1 MQKNYKENHLKPYAI
16 KSINSKGRIYNEKEN
31 SIRSPYQRD
40 RDRIIHSSSFR
51 RLKHKTQVFVNTEG
65 DHYRT
70 RLTHSMEVSQISRTL
85 ARFLG
90 LNEDLC
96 ETLSLSH
103 DLGHTPFGHA
113 GEEVLNQCMRRHG
126 GFNHNI
132 QTLRIVT
139 LLENKYY
146 KFFGLNLTIETLDG
160 LIKHNGPVK
169 NLNLYN
175 TILKKNLFKNKIVF
189 HAFPSLEAQVAAIS
203 DDIAYNNHDLE
214 DGLRAGLFTIEKFN
228 SIPFVSKLI
237 NKHVN
242 NTKNYRREIIINQ
255 IVRELI
261 NVMVVDVINTT
272 NRNLKKYN
280 PQSIKD
286 IYKQDHLIVDFSDKI
301 KKVDMQI
308 KDFLRHNMYNHKK
321 VIINTNKGK
330 RIIKVL
336 FNYLSKNPK
345 KYINEELLKKAPKE
359 RVVADF
365 IAGMTDRYAINLH
378 KKIKWIY
385 FQIIKKGLWII

>member
-1 MQKNYKENHLKPYAI
+1 MKNYLKPYAI
-16 KSINSKGRIYNEKEN
+16 KPINSKGRIYNEKEN

-85 ARFLG
+85 ARTLG

-113 GEEVLNQCMRRHG
+113 GEEILDQCMKRYG
-126 GFNHNI
+126 GFDHNI

-146 KFFGLNLTIETLDG
+146 NFFGLNLTIETLDG

-169 NLNLYN
+169 NLNFYN
-175 TILKKNLFKNKIVF
+175 TILKKDLFKNKIVF
-189 HAFPSLEAQVAAIS
+189 HAFPSLEAQIAAIS

-214 DGLRAGLFTIEKFN
+214 DGLRAGLFTIEKLN
-228 SIPFVSKLI
+228 SISFVSKFI
-237 NKHVN
+237 NKHVRN
-242 NTKNYRREIIINQ
+242 KKSFRREIIINQ

-261 NVMVVDVINTT
+261 NIMVVDVINTT

-286 IYKQDHLIVDFSDKI
+286 IYKQDHLIVDFSDKMKI
-301 KKVDMQI
+301 VHMQI
-308 KDFLRHNMYNHKK
+308 KYFLRHYMYNHKK
-321 VIINTNKGK
+321 VIINTNRGK
-330 RIIKVL
+330 RIIKAL
-336 FNYLSKNPK
+336 FNYLLKNPK
-345 KYINEELLKKAPKE
+345 KYINEELLKKEPKE

-365 IAGMTDRYAINLH
+365 IAGMTDRYAINLY
-378 KKIKWIY
+378 KKIK
-385 FQIIKKGLWII
+385 

>member
-113 GEEVLNQCMRRHG
+113 GEEVLNQCMKKHG

-139 LLENKYY
+139 LLEHKYY

-160 LIKHNGPVK
+160 LIKHSGPVK

-175 TILKKNLFKNKIVF
+175 TILKKNLFKNKIIF
-189 HAFPSLEAQVAAIS
+189 DAYPSLEAQIAAIS

-286 IYKQDHLIVDFSDKI
+286 IYKQDHLIVDFSDKM

-345 KYINEELLKKAPKE
+345 KYINEELVKKAPKE

-378 KKIKWIY
+378 KKIK
-385 FQIIKKGLWII
+385 

>member
-1 MQKNYKENHLKPYAI
+1 MQKDYKENNLKPYAV
-16 KSINSKGRIYNEKEN
+16 KSNISKGRIFNEPDN

-40 RDRIIHSSSFR
+40 RDRIIHSTSFR

-113 GEEVLNQCMRRHG
+113 GEEVLSGCMQEFG

-139 LLENKYY
+139 TIENKYY
-146 KFFGLNLTIETLDG
+146 KFHGLNLTIETLDG

-169 NLNLYN
+169 NIFFYKEILNKDLFTKRISFN
-175 TILKKNLFKNKIVF
+175 T
-189 HAFPSLEAQVAAIS
+189 FPSLEAQVAALS

-214 DGLRAGLFTIEKFN
+214 DGIRAGLFTIQDFA
-228 SIPFVSKLI
+228 SIPFISQSIK
-237 NKHVN
+237 KHL
-242 NTKNYRREIIINQ
+242 KNLRNFRREIIISQ
-255 IVRELI
+255 IIRDLI
-261 NVMVVDVINTT
+261 NFMVIDVINTT
-272 NRNLKKYN
+272 DKNLKRVKPRTVN
-280 PQSIKD
+280 D
-286 IYKQDHLIVDFSDKI
+286 IYKQNRLIVDFSDKM
-301 KKVDMQI
+301 KVLDRQI
-308 KDFLRHNMYNHKK
+308 KDFLKANMYNHKK
-321 VIINTNKGK
+321 VIANTNRGK
-330 RIIKVL
+330 KIIYDL
-336 FNYLSKNPK
+336 FKHLLKNPK
-345 KYINEELLKKAPKE
+345 KYISKDLFLNERKE
-359 RVVADF
+359 RVIADF

-378 KKIKWIY
+378 KKIT
-385 FQIIKKGLWII
+385 

>member
-1 MQKNYKENHLKPYAI
+1 MQKNYNENNLKPYAT
-16 KSINSKGRIYNEKEN
+16 KSIRSKGRIYKEQEN

-85 ARFLG
+85 ARSLG

-113 GEEVLNQCMRRHG
+113 GEEVLNLCMKEYG

-146 KFFGLNLTIETLDG
+146 NFLGLNLTIETLDG

-169 NLNLYN
+169 NMYLFNK
-175 TILKKNLFKNKIVF
+175 ILKNNAFNNKIDF
-189 HAFPSLEAQVAAIS
+189 NAFPSLEAQVASIS

-214 DGLRAGLFTIEKFN
+214 DGLRAHLFTIEKFT
-228 SIPFVSKLI
+228 SIPFISDLV
-237 NKHVN
+237 NKHIKHI
-242 NTKNYRREIIINQ
+242 KNFRREIIINQ
-255 IVRELI
+255 IVRDLI
-261 NVMVVDVINTT
+261 NLMVIDVINTT
-272 NRNLKKYN
+272 NKNLEK
-280 PQSIKD
+280 IKPKSTND
-286 IYKQDHLIVDFSDKI
+286 IYKQNHLIVDFSSKM
-301 KKVDMQI
+301 KKVVFQV
-308 KDFLRHNMYNHKK
+308 KNFLKINMYNHKK
-321 VIINTNKGK
+321 VVINTNRGK
-330 RIIKVL
+330 RIVKDL
-336 FNYLSKNPK
+336 FNHLSTKHK
-345 KYINEELLKKAPKE
+345 KYISVKLLKKEQKKRAI
-359 RVVADF
+359 ADF

-378 KKIKWIY
+378 KKLK
-385 FQIIKKGLWII
+385 